1 MAECEFLELGVAG
14 RLHRPFRSSGL
25 FKEVA
30 VNLNP
35 YPSLGAG
42 VVLFD
47 DDGRV
52 LLVHQNYGHHRWTL
66 PGGMFETGESPVDAA
81 LREVLEEVGVR
92 VELGELIGAYYVRRA
107 KPGIRFVFRARI
119 ADDAAPALSDDELDE
134 IGWFEPN
141 DLPDPMTPALPYAVA
156 DAIAGRSGMCRSI
169 DVGT

>member
-1 MAECEFLELGVAG
+1 VVQWQL
-14 RLHRPFRSSGL
+14 PSSRRVQ
-25 FKEVA
+25 EIA
-30 VNLNP
+30 TNLNP

-42 VVLFD
+42 VVLTD

-66 PGGMFETGESPVDAA
+66 PGGMFETGESPADAA
-81 LREVLEEVGVR
+81 LREVLEEVGVH

-119 ADDAAPALSDDELDE
+119 TDGAAPALSDDELDE

-141 DLPDPMTPALPYAVA
+141 DLPGPTTPTLPYAVS
-156 DAIAGRSGMCRSI
+156 DAVAGRTGMWHTI